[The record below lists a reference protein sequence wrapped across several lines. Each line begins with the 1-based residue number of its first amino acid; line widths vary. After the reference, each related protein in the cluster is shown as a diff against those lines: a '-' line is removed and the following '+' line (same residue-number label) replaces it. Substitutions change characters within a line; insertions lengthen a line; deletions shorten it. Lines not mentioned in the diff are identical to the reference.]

1 MILIF
6 RWINILR
13 SLRMFIRRK
22 DKVKLD
28 CIENIDSHLRIA
40 GLNKVEP
47 IVVLEASLVVEL
59 LGCSGEAKISMT
71 RMLSLIL
78 NSIM

>member
-1 MILIF
+1 
-6 RWINILR
+6 
-13 SLRMFIRRK
+13 MFIRRK

>member
-1 MILIF
+1 
-6 RWINILR
+6 
-13 SLRMFIRRK
+13 MFIHRK

-28 CIENIDSHLRIA
+28 CIENIDSHLRIV

-59 LGCSGEAKISMT
+59 LEYSGEAKISMT

>member
-1 MILIF
+1 
-6 RWINILR
+6 
-13 SLRMFIRRK
+13 MFIRRK

-59 LGCSGEAKISMT
+59 LGYSGEAKISMT